1 MSVKKKTGLGKGL
14 DALFLDNDTSDENS
28 NILININDI
37 QPNRNQPRKDF
48 DETELT
54 YLADSIRQYG
64 IIQPILVRPLI
75 NGFYQIIAGERRWRA
90 SRMIGLT
97 DIPCIVKEISDSEL
111 LEIALIENLQREDL
125 NIIEEALGYKEL
137 IDKFDMTQENVAQKI
152 GKSRSAIANS
162 LRLLNLPDKVI
173 NLVKTGDISAGNAR
187 ALLSLNDDSKIIELA
202 DAIISKRL
210 TVREVE
216 KITKNIQTE
225 NNKSNKINIPKKDNF
240 YQEVELSLKEHL
252 GRKIKI
258 ITHKDKGILEI
269 EFYNKEELSDL
280 ANKLSSIDK

>member
-1 MSVKKKTGLGKGL
+1 MSLKKKTGLGKGL

-125 NIIEEALGYKEL
+125 NVIEEALGYKEL
-137 IDKFDMTQENVAQKI
+137 MDKFNMTQENVAQKI
-152 GKSRSAIANS
+152 GKSRSSIANS

-202 DAIISKRL
+202 DAIISKGL

-258 ITHKDKGILEI
+258 ITHRDKGILEI
-269 EFYNKEELSDL
+269 EFYNKQELSDL